1 LNKSTNPNSMSQPMI
16 HTRLGWIPRPA
27 NSVHGIWSLAPGD
40 LSPEGVAF
48 FQRHGRLDPFSR
60 EQTCVNHAGSGL
72 GGPCAV
78 NGNIIHPI
86 TGAVIGQTPRRQV
99 QTGTPPAVAPCPF
112 YPHISCLFALTFPSQ
127 AARSTSKIRVVPAC
141 SLE

>member
-1 LNKSTNPNSMSQPMI
+1 MSQPAQGA
-16 HTRLGWIPRPA
+16 TAEAPARLRWGQMRI
-27 NSVHGIWSLAPGD
+27 APE
-40 LSPEGVAF
+40 LS
-48 FQRHGRLDPFSR
+48 HFSR
-60 EQTCVNHAGSGL
+60 EGQCITHAFSGL
-72 GGPCAV
+72 GGACSV
-78 NGNIIHPI
+78 NGNVIHPI
-86 TGAVIGQTPRRQV
+86 TGAILGQTPRRRPATNPQV